1 MASRARHVFLTGYP
15 GVGKTTA
22 ALAAVAALAE
32 ATGDDAV
39 ADGFITV
46 EVRDPDA
53 GGGGGRVG
61 FDVVTLP
68 LDHPSSRRAP
78 LARLAD
84 ASSSTAAPRVG
95 RYAVDVASFES
106 LAIPATHRAGDAT
119 TARPPVVVVDEIGK
133 MEAFSAAFL
142 DAARETMRDP
152 RAIVLGTIPVGN
164 KVPAAAAIR
173 ADPNAVVVEVT
184 PENRDA
190 VPFAVRDALLPAVR
204 DASARPERSAPDSAP
219 DSAPR
224 PRLFDPA
231 PLAPFLER
239 GESRTVSGASSASSA
254 SSRRASSA
262 LVADPGSNSRAEPCG
277 PLVCDDPATPP
288 RGLLL
293 GEWSSPKPKDG
304 ETAYGERSMWR
315 VLDVVVGDP
324 DGDGAATRARR
335 SRATLE
341 AGIAAWDVLA
351 DVHEKTVVSSGEG
364 SRRRARDR
372 GSNPGAPT
380 PNDVVGFL
388 RRRESVRRVA
398 FVGAKAFRRF
408 RALHPSVKVREGDP
422 GTLDLGDGRVVE
434 VRVVPSARGGG
445 EEDLRA
451 KAETWAKALLGGAA
465 KANARDADETD
476 AEPSLSRA
484 GIESVGRRS

>member
-22 ALAAVAALAE
+22 ALATVAALAE

-46 EVRDPDA
+46 EVRDPPDR
-53 GGGGGRVG
+53 GGGRVG

-84 ASSSTAAPRVG
+84 PSSSTAAPRVG

-106 LAIPATHRAGDAT
+106 LAIPATNRAGDA

-152 RAIVLGTIPVGN
+152 RAIVIGTIPVGN
-164 KVPAAAAIR
+164 KVSAAAAIR
-173 ADPNAVVVEVT
+173 ADPTVVVLEVT
-184 PENRDA
+184 SENRDA
-190 VPFAVRDALLPAVR
+190 VPLAVRDALLPAVGES
-204 DASARPERSAPDSAP
+204 SARPGRSAPDSAP

-239 GESRTVSGASSASSA
+239 GESRTVSSAARGVEERGAERLHRTDLTAG
-254 SSRRASSA
+254 R
-262 LVADPGSNSRAEPCG
+262 GSNSRAEPCG
-277 PLVCDDPATPP
+277 PLVCDDPAAPP

-324 DGDGAATRARR
+324 DGDVDATRARR
-335 SRATLE
+335 ARATIE

-351 DVHEKTVVSSGEG
+351 DVHEKTAASTPSGG
-364 SRRRARDR
+364 SSRRRYRDR

-388 RRRESVRRVA
+388 RRRETVRRVA
-398 FVGAKAFRRF
+398 FVGVKALGRF
-408 RALHPSVKVREGDP
+408 RTLNPSVRVREGTP
-422 GTLDLGDGRVVE
+422 GTLDLGGGRTVE
-434 VRVVPSARGGG
+434 FRVVPSARGGG
-445 EEDLRA
+445 EEELRA
-451 KAETWAKALLGGAA
+451 KAEAWAEALLGEDGERT
-465 KANARDADETD
+465 NACRPDETD
-476 AEPSLSRA
+476 AEPEPSDAA
-484 GIESVGRRS
+484 GRGS

>member
-39 ADGFITV
+39 AEGFITV
-46 EVRDPDA
+46 EVRHPDE

-106 LAIPATHRAGDAT
+106 LAIPATHRAGEDST

-173 ADPNAVVVEVT
+173 ADPTVVVVEVT

-190 VPFAVRDALLPAVR
+190 VPFAVRDALLPAVQ

-219 DSAPR
+219 DSAPESAPR

-239 GESRTVSGASSASSA
+239 VESRTVSSAPSA

-262 LVADPGSNSRAEPCG
+262 HVADPGSNSRAEPCG

-293 GEWSSPKPKDG
+293 GEWSSPKPEDG

-324 DGDGAATRARR
+324 DGDGSATRARR
-335 SRATLE
+335 SRATLA

-351 DVHEKTVVSSGEG
+351 DVHEKSVASSGG
-364 SRRRARDR
+364 ASRRRARDR
-372 GSNPGAPT
+372 GSNPAAPT

-408 RALHPSVKVREGDP
+408 RALNPSVKVREGDP
-422 GTLDLGDGRVVE
+422 GTLDLGGGRVVE

-445 EEDLRA
+445 EENLRA

-465 KANARDADETD
+465 KANAREADETD
-476 AEPSLSRA
+476 AEPLASRH
-484 GIESVGRRS
+484 R

>member
-46 EVRDPDA
+46 EVRDPPDR
-53 GGGGGRVG
+53 GGGRVG

-68 LDHPSSRRAP
+68 LHHPSSRRAP

-106 LAIPATHRAGDAT
+106 LAIPATHRACDDAT

-173 ADPNAVVVEVT
+173 ADPTVVVVEVT

-190 VPFAVRDALLPAVR
+190 VPFAVRDALLPAVSKT
-204 DASARPERSAPDSAP
+204 SARPERSAPYSAP

-239 GESRTVSGASSASSA
+239 GESRTVSSASSASSA
-254 SSRRASSA
+254 SA
-262 LVADPGSNSRAEPCG
+262 LVADRGSNSRAEPCG

-293 GEWSSPKPKDG
+293 GEWSSPKPEDG

-324 DGDGAATRARR
+324 DGDGSATRARR
-335 SRATLE
+335 SRATLA

-351 DVHEKTVVSSGEG
+351 DVHEKSVASSGGG

-388 RRRESVRRVA
+388 RRRVSVRRVA

-408 RALHPSVKVREGDP
+408 RALNPSVKVREGDP
-422 GTLDLGDGRVVE
+422 GTLDLGGGRVVE

-451 KAETWAKALLGGAA
+451 KAETWAKALLGGTT
-465 KANARDADETD
+465 KANARDADEKIT
-476 AEPSLSRA
+476 SR
-484 GIESVGRRS
+484 R